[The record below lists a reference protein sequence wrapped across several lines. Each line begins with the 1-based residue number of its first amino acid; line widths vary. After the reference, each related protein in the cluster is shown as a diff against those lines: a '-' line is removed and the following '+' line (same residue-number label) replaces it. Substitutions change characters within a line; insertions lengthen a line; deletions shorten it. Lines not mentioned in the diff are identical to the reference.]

1 MKRIMALLLA
11 AALFCLSGCS
21 LTPTSMESLLSP
33 PVRTEEQSEIY
44 QALLSSVNTNI
55 SLVYPRS
62 GEYTSA
68 FVVEDIDGDGLEDA
82 LVFYQDQSQATST
95 TGSVR
100 MNFLVQRD
108 GNWVSTHD
116 ISLQNATEVE
126 KMQLF
131 EEEGVTYLVV
141 GFNQSSS
148 SEKLLKVY
156 VYSQENGPEERLSEN
171 CSNFTV
177 TDLDGDGVSDLFMIS
192 APPVSDNT
200 TREVTGILWKLAQ
213 GQFVEDS
220 TVRMNSRAVEYLN
233 INLGW
238 VESEDVPAIY
248 LDSQIG
254 TDSEGT
260 EIIRYQDGQLVDL
273 MVGSNAEED
282 RAASTYRP
290 TGYSCL
296 DLDRNGCYEI
306 PDPTLFL
313 GYASEDSTQSLSYIV
328 WSNYHRGNLVPVAI
342 TYTNYLLNY
351 HFYLPDSWIGEVSAA
366 WDSTT
371 NEITFFRYQDSLR
384 QQEEVLLKIRV
395 FTRSDWEGR
404 SPASHYVQ
412 LAQNGQLVYSYELF
426 ETGSD
431 LDLGDQDIQERFTLM
446 DS

>member
-1 MKRIMALLLA
+1 MKRALALLLA

-21 LTPTSMESLLSP
+21 LTPASMESLLSP

-44 QALLSSVNTNI
+44 QALLGSVNANI

-82 LVFYQDQSQATST
+82 LVFYRDQSQATS

-126 KMQLF
+126 KMQLIHQD
-131 EEEGVTYLVV
+131 GTTYLVV
-141 GFNQSSS
+141 GFNQSST

-156 VYSQENGPEERLSEN
+156 TYSQEQGPQERLSEN

-177 TDLDGDGVSDLFMIS
+177 TDLDGDGIHDLFLIS
-192 APPVSDNT
+192 APPVSDNM
-200 TREVTGILWKLAQ
+200 TREVTGILWKLQ
-213 GQFVEDS
+213 NGKFVEDS
-220 TVRMNSRAVEYLN
+220 TVRMNSRAMEYLN

-238 VESEDVPAIY
+238 VEQEDIPALY

-254 TDSEGT
+254 TNSEGT
-260 EIIRYQDGQLVDL
+260 EIIRYQNGQLVDL
-273 MVGSNAEED
+273 MVSANAEED
-282 RAASTYRP
+282 RAAVTYRP
-290 TGYSCL
+290 SGYSCL
-296 DLDRNGCYEI
+296 DLDQNGCYEI
-306 PDPTLFL
+306 PSPQLFP
-313 GYASEDSTQSLSYIV
+313 GYTDQDSTQSLFYIV
-328 WSNYHRGNLVPVAI
+328 WSVYQQGDLVPTAI

-351 HFYLPDSWIGEVSAA
+351 HFYLPDPWVGEVSAS

-384 QQEEVLLKIRV
+384 QQEQVLLKIRV

-404 SPASHYVQ
+404 SPASHYVY

-426 ETGSD
+426 ETGSG
-431 LDLGDQDIQERFTLM
+431 LDLTDQEVQQRFTLM
-446 DS
+446 NS

>member
-1 MKRIMALLLA
+1 MKRAMALLLA

-21 LTPTSMESLLSP
+21 LTPASMESLLSP

-44 QALLSSVNTNI
+44 QALLGSVNTNI

-68 FVVEDIDGDGLEDA
+68 FVVEDIDGDGQEDA
-82 LVFYQDQSQATST
+82 LVFYRDQSQATS

-108 GNWVSTHD
+108 GSWVSTHD

-126 KMQLF
+126 KMQLLR
-131 EEEGVTYLVV
+131 EEGITYLVV

-156 VYSQENGPEERLSEN
+156 VYSQEYGPEECLSEN
-171 CSNFTV
+171 CSNFMV

-192 APPVSDNT
+192 APPVSDNVV
-200 TREVTGILWKLAQ
+200 REVTGILWKLQ
-213 GQFVEDS
+213 NGQFVEDS
-220 TVRMNSRAVEYLN
+220 TVRMNSRAMEYLN
-233 INLGW
+233 LNQGW
-238 VESEDVPAIY
+238 VEQESTPALY

-254 TDSEGT
+254 TGSEGT
-260 EIIRYQDGQLVDL
+260 EIICYQNGQLVDL
-273 MVGSNAEED
+273 MVGANAEED
-282 RAASTYRP
+282 RAAITYRP
-290 TGYSCL
+290 SGYSCL
-296 DLDRNGCYEI
+296 DLDHNGCYEI
-306 PDPTLFL
+306 PSPSLFP
-313 GYASEDSTQSLSYIV
+313 GYTNEDSTQSLSYIV
-328 WSNYHRGNLVPVAI
+328 WSNYRRGNLVPTAI

-351 HFYLPDSWIGEVSAA
+351 HFYLPDSWVGAISAT

-371 NEITFFRYQDSLR
+371 NEITFFRYQDTIR
-384 QQEEVLLKIRV
+384 QQDEVLLKIRV
-395 FTRSDWEGR
+395 FTRSDWEDR
-404 SPASHYVQ
+404 SPASHYVR

-426 ETGSD
+426 ETGSN
-431 LDLGDQDIQERFTLM
+431 LDLSDQEVQQHFTLM

>member
-1 MKRIMALLLA
+1 MKRAMALLLA

-21 LTPTSMESLLSP
+21 LTPASMESLLSP

-44 QALLSSVNTNI
+44 QALLGSVNTNI

-68 FVVEDIDGDGLEDA
+68 FVVEDIDGDGQEDA
-82 LVFYQDQSQATST
+82 LVFYRDQSQATS

-108 GNWVSTHD
+108 GSWVSTHD

-126 KMQLF
+126 KMQLLR
-131 EEEGVTYLVV
+131 EEGITYLVV

-156 VYSQENGPEERLSEN
+156 VYSQEYGPEECLSEN
-171 CSNFTV
+171 CSNFMV

-192 APPVSDNT
+192 APPVSDNVV
-200 TREVTGILWKLAQ
+200 REVTGILWKLQ
-213 GQFVEDS
+213 NGQFVEDS
-220 TVRMNSRAVEYLN
+220 TVRMNSRAMEYLN
-233 INLGW
+233 LNQGW
-238 VESEDVPAIY
+238 VEQESTPALY

-260 EIIRYQDGQLVDL
+260 EIICYQNGQLVDL
-273 MVGSNAEED
+273 MVGVNAEED
-282 RAASTYRP
+282 RAAITYRP
-290 TGYSCL
+290 SGYSCL
-296 DLDRNGCYEI
+296 DLDHNGCYEI
-306 PDPTLFL
+306 PSPSLFP
-313 GYASEDSTQSLSYIV
+313 GYTNEDSTQSLSYIV
-328 WSNYHRGNLVPVAI
+328 WSNYRRGNLVPTAI

-351 HFYLPDSWIGEVSAA
+351 HFYLPDSWVGAISAT

-371 NEITFFRYQDSLR
+371 NEITFFQYQDTIR
-384 QQEEVLLKIRV
+384 QQDEVLLKIRV
-395 FTRSDWEGR
+395 FTRSDWEDR
-404 SPASHYVQ
+404 SPASHYVR

-426 ETGSD
+426 ETGSN
-431 LDLGDQDIQERFTLM
+431 LDLSDQEVQQHFTLM

>member
-1 MKRIMALLLA
+1 MKKILALLLV

-21 LTPTSMESLLSP
+21 LTPASMEALLSP

-44 QALLSSVNTNI
+44 QALIRSVNANI

-62 GEYTSA
+62 GSYTSA
-68 FVVEDIDGDGLEDA
+68 FVVEDIDGDGMDDA
-82 LVFYQDQSQATST
+82 LVFYRDQSQTTS

-100 MNFLVQRD
+100 MNFLVQQN
-108 GNWVSTHD
+108 GEWVSTHD

-126 KMQLF
+126 KLQLLR
-131 EEEGVTYLVV
+131 EGGITYLVV

-156 VYSQENGPEERLSEN
+156 IYTQEYGPEERLSES

-177 TDLDGDGVSDLFMIS
+177 TDLDADGVNDLFMIS
-192 APPVSDNT
+192 APAVSDNAV
-200 TREVTGILWKLAQ
+200 REVTGILWKLRE

-220 TVRMNSRAVEYLN
+220 TVRMNPRAVEYLT

-238 VESEDVPAIY
+238 VEDEETPAIY

-260 EIIRYQDGQLVDL
+260 EIILYQNGQLVDL
-273 MVGSNAEED
+273 MVGSHAEED
-282 RAASTYRP
+282 LAAVTYRP
-290 TGYSCL
+290 SGYSCL
-296 DLDRNGCYEI
+296 DLDQNGCFEI
-306 PDPTLFL
+306 PSPTTFL
-313 GYASEDSTQSLSYIV
+313 GYTEGDATQALFYIV
-328 WSNYHRGNLVPVAI
+328 WSNYRRGNLVPTAI

-351 HFYLPDSWIGEVSAA
+351 HFYLPDQWIGTVSAS
-366 WDSTT
+366 WDSTS
-371 NEITFFRYQDSLR
+371 NEITFFQYQDSLR
-384 QQEEVLLKIRV
+384 RQSEVLLKIRV
-395 FTRSDWEGR
+395 FTRSDWEDR
-404 SPASHYVQ
+404 SPASHYVR

-426 ETGSD
+426 ETGSS
-431 LDLGDQDIQERFTLM
+431 LDLSDQQVQERFTLM